1 MLNKNE
7 LIRKFIQLGCF
18 KEGNF
23 LLKSGKQSNYYVD
36 LRCLVSHPSILKQIC
51 ELIYDCLDIGTDLWN
66 ICGLPYAGIPYA
78 QTLSI
83 MYDVPNILLRK
94 EKKNHGTLKMIEGE
108 FQEGDELV
116 IIDDIL
122 TSGASLIE
130 SLEHLKQFNIKKI
143 IVIVDRKEGGM
154 EKLKEIGY
162 NIESLFTIDDF
173 KKEMSSVN
181 IVNTIRKNI
190 IQKKSNI
197 CVSLDYTT
205 TSKIL
210 ETIELLKYN
219 IVMVKLHCDIIEDFN
234 SQFVDDLV
242 KLCRTNN
249 ILIIEDRKFGDI
261 GNTFK
266 HQFTGG
272 IYKIREW
279 ADFITFHGIVG
290 EGQIAEFDKLRKSGQ
305 FALLVSQMS
314 NNKNLLDYTYTK
326 KVLDIGKDYD
336 NTVLGYICQNIFF
349 RDRNHNKFIYFTP
362 GVKLDEGNDSSD
374 QKYITPRRAIL
385 NGSDII
391 IVGRGIINSDNV
403 LETCKIYQREAWE
416 TYEIEKD
423 IEST

>member
-279 ADFITFHGIVG
+279 ADFITFHGIV
-290 EGQIAEFDKLRKSGQ
+290 
-305 FALLVSQMS
+305 
-314 NNKNLLDYTYTK
+314 
-326 KVLDIGKDYD
+326 
-336 NTVLGYICQNIFF
+336 
-349 RDRNHNKFIYFTP
+349 
-362 GVKLDEGNDSSD
+362 
-374 QKYITPRRAIL
+374 
-385 NGSDII
+385 
-391 IVGRGIINSDNV
+391 
-403 LETCKIYQREAWE
+403 
-416 TYEIEKD
+416 
-423 IEST
+423 